1 MIVDLRLAGRLV
13 VVVGGGRE
21 GDRKVRALLGEGC
34 RITVFSESATPGIHR
49 LAERGLVTL
58 ESGSVR
64 DGFLDGLDP
73 YMVMAATD
81 DRALNRK
88 IVGQARALGCV
99 CYAADDPEAGDFA
112 HPSTFM
118 LRGGV
123 RVAVSTG
130 GQSPAMAMRISAR
143 AKSAL
148 ADLVTDE
155 DVGQISLQK
164 EAREAARRALPDQ
177 ADRRRFLHSVIQDET
192 VKRLLA
198 AGNIDEARA
207 RMRDMLGEYDGHT

>member
-1 MIVDLRLAGRLV
+1 MIVDLRLADRLV

-21 GDRKVRALLGEGC
+21 GDRKVRTLLGEGC
-34 RITVFSESATPGIHR
+34 QITVFSESVTPGLQR
-49 LAERGLVTL
+49 LAEQGNITLKSGLV
-58 ESGSVR
+58 S

-81 DRALNRK
+81 DHTLNRK
-88 IVGQARALGCV
+88 IVEQARALGCV
-99 CYAADDPEAGDFA
+99 CYAADDPETGDFA

-118 LRGGV
+118 LKGGV

-143 AKSAL
+143 TQSVL
-148 ADLVTDE
+148 ANLVTDE
-155 DVGQISLQK
+155 DVGQIALQK
-164 EAREAARRALPDQ
+164 EAREVARQVISDQ
-177 ADRRRFLHSVIQDET
+177 SDRRRFLHSIIQDET

-198 AGNIDEARA
+198 ADNIDEARA
-207 RMRDMLGEYDGHT
+207 RMRDMLGEYNGHT